1 MLTSEQAS
9 VFKNHLIQ
17 RQEELFRLIESE
29 GEYSRVDQEL
39 SNYDNHP
46 GDAGTIMFDR
56 ERDMALSQHS
66 EVELKEINEALS
78 SIEEGTYGICRTCGG
93 DIPLERLE
101 AVPTADKCLEHANN
115 DGFVAYR
122 PVEEDILS
130 PNLHQHT
137 NDTQTG
143 YDSEDSWQ
151 DVAKYGSS
159 DTPSDFYDDKDDYD
173 DMYINSDENVGVV
186 EAAEEMARATFD
198 GHREE

>member
-1 MLTSEQAS
+1 MLTNDQITT
-9 VFKNHLIQ
+9 FKNNLVA
-17 RQEELFRLIESE
+17 RQAELFQLIESE

-78 SIEEGTYGICRTCGG
+78 AINEGTYGICRKCGG

-101 AVPTADKCLEHANN
+101 AIPTVDLCFEHANN
-115 DGFVAYR
+115 AGFVTYR
-122 PVEEDILS
+122 PVEEDVLTM
-130 PNLHQHT
+130 NMHQHT
-137 NDTQTG
+137 NETQTG
-143 YDSEDSWQ
+143 YDREDAWQ
-151 DVAKYGSS
+151 DVGKYGSS
-159 DTPSDFYDDKDDYD
+159 DTPSDLYGDHDDYD
-173 DMYINSDENVGVV
+173 DMYINSDERIGAV
-186 EAAEEMARATFD
+186 EAAEDMARATFD

>member
-1 MLTSEQAS
+1 MLTTKQLTS
-9 VFKNHLIQ
+9 FKNHLLQ
-17 RQEELFRLIESE
+17 RQAELFRLIESE

-78 SIEEGTYGICRTCGG
+78 SIEEGSYGICRTCGG
-93 DIPLERLE
+93 DIPLERLK

-122 PVEEDILS
+122 PVEEDILT
-130 PNLHQHT
+130 PDLHQHT
-137 NDTQTG
+137 NETQTG
-143 YDSEDSWQ
+143 YDREDAWQ

-159 DTPSDFYDDKDDYD
+159 DTPSDIYGDHDDYD
-173 DMYINSDENVGVV
+173 DMFINSDENVGIVDDV
-186 EAAEEMARATFD
+186 EGIGIATFD
-198 GHREE
+198 GHPQE

>member
-1 MLTSEQAS
+1 MLTSEQAL
-9 VFKNHLIQ
+9 VFKDHLLE
-17 RQEELFRLIESE
+17 RQAELFRLIESE

-78 SIEEGTYGICRTCGG
+78 SIHEGTYGFCRTCGG

-101 AVPTADKCLEHANN
+101 AIPTADKCFEHANN
-115 DGFVAYR
+115 GGFVTYR
-122 PVEEDILS
+122 PVEEDILTM
-130 PNLHQHT
+130 NLHQHT
-137 NDTQTG
+137 NGSQTG
-143 YDSEDSWQ
+143 YDKEDAWQ
-151 DVAKYGSS
+151 DVGRYGSS
-159 DTPSDFYDDKDDYD
+159 DTPSDMYGDHDDYD
-173 DMYINSDENVGVV
+173 DMYINSDENIGIVDDT
-186 EAAEEMARATFD
+186 EDMARATFD

>member
-9 VFKNHLIQ
+9 VFKEHLIQ

-78 SIEEGTYGICRTCGG
+78 SIEEGTYGICRVCGG

-130 PNLHQHT
+130 TNLHLHT

-143 YDSEDSWQ
+143 YDREDSWQ

-159 DTPSDFYDDKDDYD
+159 DTPSDFYDDHDDYD
-173 DMYINSDENVGVV
+173 DMYMNSDENVGVV
-186 EAAEEMARATFD
+186 ESAEEMARATFD
-198 GHREE
+198 GHAQE